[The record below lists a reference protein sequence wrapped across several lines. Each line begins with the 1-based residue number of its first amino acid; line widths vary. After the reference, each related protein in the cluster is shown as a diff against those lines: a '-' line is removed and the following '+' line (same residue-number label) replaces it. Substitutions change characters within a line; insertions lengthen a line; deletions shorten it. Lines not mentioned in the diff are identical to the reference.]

1 MKYCGYVWNNHSKL
15 PNQLVSQISTNLWD
29 WAKLVSNWEQDML
42 NTNSYLLLRRKRIFM
57 LTDLKK
63 SFLVHVN
70 VHFTNQNIMQ
80 RRITWIWILKVLKC
94 QKRNVSTDKAQ
105 RVYEKDRAICLI
117 IRFIPRIMVIK
128 MTQMAHILDFLLM
141 TAKNQSQF
149 EQSM

>member
-1 MKYCGYVWNNHSKL
+1 M
-15 PNQLVSQISTNLWD
+15 D
-29 WAKLVSNWEQDML
+29 L
-42 NTNSYLLLRRKRIFM
+42 NFEGLEM
-57 LTDLKK
+57 
-63 SFLVHVN
+63 
-70 VHFTNQNIMQ
+70 
-80 RRITWIWILKVLKC
+80 

-149 EQSM
+149 GQSM